1 MPFDCQSASWHDE
14 NVTPKSWLLVARGVA
29 TGCAADT
36 GVYLRTSW
44 LVPRI
49 GRQGRI
55 IWMMKNAVQRHWTS
69 FFCAGMWPGDKN
81 CHATRWWARALR
93 GEVSGVENRQVVSPP
108 VRTNV
113 WLGRSPHPIRQ
124 GSAAQGS
131 RGGERPAERV
141 SAFPSSRGW
150 SCASAASMAR
160 RSAFLSGRGPTRQG
174 QSRRAPI
181 GQRSVEQVCLPPPT
195 R

>member
-1 MPFDCQSASWHDE
+1 MKMSRQKAGC
-14 NVTPKSWLLVARGVA
+14 WLPEVLQLAVLQTR
-29 TGCAADT
+29 

-131 RGGERPAERV
+131 HRASVQPSESPYSHPAGAGPARAPRHWRGDPHSYLAG
-141 SAFPSSRGW
+141 
-150 SCASAASMAR
+150 
-160 RSAFLSGRGPTRQG
+160 GPTRQG